1 MLLHG
6 DSGERVRTHFTL
18 SSTIQYIWA
27 LPLGPR
33 PSGSITT
40 VLYDTKQVLMHL
52 LAMTHTVLSLPR
64 THLVPCCAS
73 VALLLCPVYAQ
84 CTSSALV
91 GALSKAW
98 HARDRDIHQSKP
110 LDDRGLLG
118 ENSPSV
124 LIGLNLE
131 LPHLYGFTQ

>member
-6 DSGERVRTHFTL
+6 DSGERVGARFTL

-52 LAMTHTVLSLPR
+52 LAHCPFFTPHSFGTLLRICGPPIVPRLHTVYVISPGS
-64 THLVPCCAS
+64 VPC
-73 VALLLCPVYAQ
+73 L
-84 CTSSALV
+84 
-91 GALSKAW
+91 K
-98 HARDRDIHQSKP
+98 
-110 LDDRGLLG
+110 LG
-118 ENSPSV
+118 TLAIEIFIRVNP
-124 LIGLNLE
+124 
-131 LPHLYGFTQ
+131 